1 MKYINFEIVHGE
13 NEKNLASAVNKKLE
27 EGFVLVGD
35 VKIVPLNISHTAVG
49 FEVHKYNFY
58 QAVAKVKE

>member
-1 MKYINFEIVHGE
+1 MKYTDYTVIHGE
-13 NEKNLASAVNKKLE
+13 NEKNLASSVNKKLQ

>member
-1 MKYINFEIVHGE
+1 MKYTDYTVIHGE
-13 NEKNLASAVNKKLE
+13 NEKNLASSVNKKLQ

-35 VKIVPLNISHTAVG
+35 LKAIPYVLSSTPVG
-49 FEVHKYNFY
+49 YEVHKYNFY

>member
-1 MKYINFEIVHGE
+1 MIINTGQRTDIPAFYSRWFL
-13 NEKNLASAVNKKLE
+13 NRLQ

-35 VKIVPLNISHTAVG
+35 LKAIPYVLSSTPVG
-49 FEVHKYNFY
+49 YEVHKYNFY